1 MSAKKHIVK
10 LSEKQR
16 RQLKRLSK
24 RGKVHART
32 LNHAR
37 ILLLADENRPKG
49 SMTDAEITEILDTS
63 QPTVV
68 RVRKRFVTEGLD
80 AAIKD
85 KPRSGR
91 PPKFSGKQRAEITAL
106 ACSQPLKGRN
116 RWSMRLMADRL
127 VELEF
132 VDTISHQTVFNVLKK
147 TNFPRISKNSG
158 VSES

>member
-16 RQLKRLSK
+16 RRLKRLSK

-37 ILLLADENRPKG
+37 ILLLADENRRKG
-49 SMTDAEITEILDTS
+49 SIPDTS

-80 AAIKD
+80 AAIFD

-91 PPKFSGKQRAEITAL
+91 PPLFSGKQRAEITAL

-147 TNFPRISKNSG
+147 TNFPRTSKSSG
-158 VSES
+158 VYPN